1 MTKPPILKTCKH
13 CKNSFIPTR
22 PMQTTCGYLCALEHA
37 KEKAKTQQGKDKR
50 KAIKQFKDSDIAV
63 LKRLAQTLVNKYVR
77 VRDNLQP
84 CISCGFKGDSR
95 QWHAGHYMP
104 MGNNGSIR
112 YHEDNIHKQCSICNN
127 HLSGNLAMYRI
138 SLIEK
143 IGLEKVEWLESEKQ
157 PKKWTVEELQEI
169 IKHYRQ
175 KLKEVV

>member
-1 MTKPPILKTCKH
+1 MTKPPRLKTCKH

-37 KEKAKTQQGKDKR
+37 KEKAKAQQGKDKR
-50 KAIKQFKDSDIAV
+50 KAIKQFKDNDIAV

-77 VRDNLQP
+77 VRDNLKP
-84 CISCGFKGDSR
+84 CISCGFTGDSR

-104 MGNNGSIR
+104 MGSNGAIR

-127 HLSGNLAMYRI
+127 YLSGNLAMYRI
-138 SLIEK
+138 NLIEK
-143 IGLEKVEWLESEKQ
+143 IGLEKVEWLESQKQ
-157 PKKWTVEELQEI
+157 TKKWTVEELREI

-175 KLKEVV
+175 KLKED